1 MIAPR
6 EQSCGADYGGGGRSE
21 WLDIDWQQHA
31 RWLRIEDRW
40 LHIVDV
46 GEGPVLL
53 LVHGLSGCWKNWLE
67 NIPHFARDHR
77 VIAID
82 LPGFGESE
90 MPAKTI
96 CISGYAD
103 TIDTLMSEL
112 GIDSARIVGNS
123 MGGFIAAELAI
134 RYPARVERLV
144 LVDAA
149 GLSIEFLRTTRKGGV
164 RHHLETVALYKIGLL
179 ASRSALVARRRRLRN
194 ALLLLFV
201 AHPSRL
207 APELAIEQ
215 VCSSGKPGSPPR
227 SKRSAATR
235 SVSVWPTSRV
245 PRSSYGATRTASCRS
260 KTQRSSSSSSPTRG
274 RSSTPTRATSR
285 CSNAPAVSTRM
296 SAASS
301 NRRTSAAACGVRV
314 AGQSDRQL
322 SSSASPSTTGG
333 CSIKPG
339 IDTGRAGRADR
350 DVLLVV
356 TQPAAD
362 LVPELSRPLSET
374 S

>member
-1 MIAPR
+1 MPNEQRQPVDHQLIAPR

-96 CISGYAD
+96 CIGGYAD

-149 GLSIEFLRTTRKGGV
+149 GLSIEFLRTTRKRGV
-164 RHHLETVALYKIGLL
+164 RHHLETVALCKIGLL

-201 AHPSRL
+201 VHPSRL

-215 VCSSGKPGSPPR
+215 VGSSGKPGFP
-227 SKRSAATR
+227 AALQALCSYPIRERLADIACPTLI
-235 SVSVWPTSRV
+235 VWGGKDRLV
-245 PRSSYGATRTASCRS
+245 PVKDATLFE
-260 KTQRSSSSSSPTRG
+260 
-274 RSSTPTRATSR
+274 
-285 CSNAPAVSTRM
+285 
-296 SAASS
+296 
-301 NRRTSAAACGVRV
+301 
-314 AGQSDRQL
+314 QL
-322 SSSASPSTTGG
+322 IADARK
-333 CSIKPG
+333 I
-339 IDTGRAGRADR
+339 IYADTGHLPMLERPSRFNADVGRF
-350 DVLLVV
+350 L
-356 TQPAAD
+356 QP
-362 LVPELSRPLSET
+362 
-374 S
+374 